1 MQQQLGMVLFIIN
14 GLQSETLYQTN
25 DELHYLYQTIQKIH
39 LIYVKHVLMS
49 AQLRDYTIS
58 E

>member
-1 MQQQLGMVLFIIN
+1 MAYKVKPSIRQA
-14 GLQSETLYQTN
+14 

>member
-14 GLQSETLYQTN
+14 GLQSETLYQTS

-49 AQLRDYTIS
+49 AQLRDYTIC